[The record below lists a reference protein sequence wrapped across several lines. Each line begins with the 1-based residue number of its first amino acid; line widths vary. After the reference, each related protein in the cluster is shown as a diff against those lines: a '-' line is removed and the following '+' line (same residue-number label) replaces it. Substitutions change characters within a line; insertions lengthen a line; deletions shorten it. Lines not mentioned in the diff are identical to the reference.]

1 MKTLNFTGSNNFH
14 NKKII
19 GIFAKSVKY
28 GLWNFHNKLIKII
41 FVLWKFLHRQIT
53 VFMRF
58 SKLIYLNNLNKLF
71 LHKRI
76 RKKIIIFKIRVREVL
91 S

>member
-41 FVLWKFLHRQIT
+41 FVR
-53 VFMRF
+53 
-58 SKLIYLNNLNKLF
+58 
-71 LHKRI
+71 
-76 RKKIIIFKIRVREVL
+76 
-91 S
+91 